1 MVRDGQVRRLCRE
14 LSLGRPLWLAAA
26 KAGMDEKT
34 ARKWRG
40 STMLPSQCAVRHTW
54 RTRADPFEEV
64 WSAVAEQLSQNPD
77 LQAKTLL
84 GWLQREYP
92 GRFADGQLR
101 TLQRRV
107 KSWRAT
113 AGPRKEVF
121 FSQVHHPGR
130 LAASDFTHMT
140 SLLITIAGTPFDHL
154 LYHFVLTY
162 SNWET
167 VRICFSESF
176 ESFSEGLQSALWEL
190 GGVPERHRTDRLSA
204 AINNLSE
211 EREFTRRH
219 EALLSHYGLTGE
231 RTQANH
237 GNENGDV
244 EQRHHRFKVALD
256 QALMLRGSRDFP
268 TRDAYERFLR
278 ELTDQLNAGR
288 RDRFEEERALL
299 KRLPKERLSGSQRVR
314 VRVDTGSLIH
324 VLRNTYS
331 VDSRLIGEMVDV
343 WVDAEHLEVWYAQKK
358 IETLPR
364 LRGRGKHRVSY
375 RHVIDSLVRKPGAF
389 ENYRYREELFPTSRF
404 RLAYDELR
412 AKRPASATKEYL
424 KVLELSA
431 KESQSA
437 VDTAL
442 TDLLAQDQAIS
453 FEGVEALV
461 LSPREP
467 TSMVEVDVKEA
478 DLSAFDELLDDKEV
492 DHDAGC
498 EDGTDRWLEGIA
510 PADVSGGV

>member
-1 MVRDGQVRRLCRE
+1 VE
-14 LSLGRPLWLAAA
+14 
-26 KAGMDEKT
+26 
-34 ARKWRG
+34 
-40 STMLPSQCAVRHTW
+40 
-54 RTRADPFEEV
+54 
-64 WSAVAEQLSQNPD
+64 EQLVRNPH

-84 GWLQREYP
+84 GWLQREHP

-107 KSWRAT
+107 KRWRAT
-113 AGPRKEVF
+113 AGPPKEVF
-121 FSQVHHPGR
+121 FGQVHHPGR
-130 LAASDFTHMT
+130 LGASDFTFMT
-140 SLLITIAGTPFDHL
+140 SLEITIAGLPFDHL

-204 AINNLSE
+204 AVNNLSDD
-211 EREFTRRH
+211 REFTRRH
-219 EALLSHYGLTGE
+219 EALLSHYGLVGE

-244 EQRHHRFKVALD
+244 EQRHYRFKDALD
-256 QALMLRGSRDFP
+256 QALMLRGSRDLA
-268 TRDAYERFLR
+268 TRGAYEQFLR
-278 ELTDQLNAGR
+278 ELLVELNAGR
-288 RDRFEEERALL
+288 RNRFEEERALL
-299 KRLPKERLSGSQRVR
+299 KPLPRERLSGSQRLR
-314 VRVDTGSLIH
+314 VRVDSGSLIH

-343 WVDAEHLEVWYAQKK
+343 WIHAEHLEVWYAQKK

-375 RHVIDSLVRKPGAF
+375 RHVIDRLVRKPGAF

-424 KVLELSA
+424 RLLDLSA
-431 KESQSA
+431 KQGESA
-437 VDTAL
+437 VDSAL
-442 TDLLAQDQAIS
+442 AELLAHDQAIS
-453 FEGVEALV
+453 FEGVEAMV
-461 LSPREP
+461 LSPRDRAFV
-467 TSMVEVDVKEA
+467 MEVSVREA
-478 DLSAFDELLDDKEV
+478 NLLAFDELLDDKEV
-492 DHDAGC
+492 VHDAGC
-498 EDGTDRWLEGIA
+498 EDGTDQWLERIA
-510 PADVSGGV
+510 PADIPGGV

>member
-1 MVRDGQVRRLCRE
+1 
-14 LSLGRPLWLAAA
+14 
-26 KAGMDEKT
+26 MDPKT
-34 ARKWRG
+34 ARKWR
-40 STMLPSQCAVRHTW
+40 SRSALPSQSAIVHTW

-64 WSAVAEQLSQNPD
+64 WPAVEEQLAKNPG

-92 GRFADGQLR
+92 GRFMDGQLR

-107 KSWRAT
+107 KRWLAT
-113 AGPRKEVF
+113 AGPAKEVF
-121 FSQVHHPGR
+121 FGQVHHPGR
-130 LAASDFTHMT
+130 LGASDFTHMT
-140 SLLITIAGTPFDHL
+140 NLGVTIAGTPFDHM

-167 VRICFSESF
+167 ARVCFSESF

-204 AINNLSE
+204 AVNNLSD

-219 EALLSHYGLTGE
+219 EALLSHYGVTGE

-244 EQRHHRFKVALD
+244 EQRHYRFKDALD

-268 TRDAYERFLR
+268 TRDAYEQFLR
-278 ELTDQLNAGR
+278 DLLVELNSGR

-299 KRLPKERLSGSQRVR
+299 KPLPRERLSGSQRVR
-314 VRVDTGSLIH
+314 VRVDSGSLIH
-324 VLRNTYS
+324 VLRNAYS

-343 WVDAEHLEVWYAQKK
+343 WVHAEHLEVWYAQKK

-424 KVLELSA
+424 KLLELSA
-431 KESQSA
+431 KESESA
-437 VDTAL
+437 VDGAL
-442 TDLLAQDQAIS
+442 TELLAQDQAIS
-453 FEGVEALV
+453 FEGIEALV
-461 LSPREP
+461 FSPRE
-467 TSMVEVDVKEA
+467 SASAVEVDVKEA
-478 DLSAFDELLDDKEV
+478 DLLAFDELLSDKEV
-492 DHDAGC
+492 GYDAGC
-498 EDGTDRWLEGIA
+498 EDAVDRWFEGIA
-510 PADVSGGV
+510 SADVSGGV